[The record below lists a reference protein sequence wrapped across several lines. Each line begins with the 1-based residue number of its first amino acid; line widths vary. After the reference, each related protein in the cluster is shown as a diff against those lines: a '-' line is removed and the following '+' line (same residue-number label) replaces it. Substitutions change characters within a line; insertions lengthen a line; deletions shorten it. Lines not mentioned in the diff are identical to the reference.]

1 MYYCENC
8 HLLSEEPICDYCGSS
23 DLRQPQA
30 DDFCYLTTRTTPW
43 YEILLDV
50 LYDNGIPWVVK
61 PLRPSAVTI
70 YLGTSSELNE
80 IFVPYEKLERAKELE
95 KSIFSEE
102 AMVEDIIT
110 DCTELP

>member
-8 HLLSEEPICDYCGSS
+8 HLLSEEPVCGFCYSRK
-23 DLRQPQA
+23 LRAPA
-30 DDFCYLTTRTTPW
+30 AGDFCYLSTRETPW
-43 YEILLDV
+43 YDILLDV

-61 PLRPSAVTI
+61 PVRPSAVTI
-70 YLGTSSELNE
+70 YLGTSSDLNE

-95 KSIFSEE
+95 NSIFSEE

-110 DCTELP
+110 EE